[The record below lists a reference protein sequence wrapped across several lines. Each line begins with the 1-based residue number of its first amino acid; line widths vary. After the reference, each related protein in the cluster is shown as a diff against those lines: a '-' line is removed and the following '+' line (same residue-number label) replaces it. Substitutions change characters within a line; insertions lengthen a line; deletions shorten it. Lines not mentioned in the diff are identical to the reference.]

1 MKTSLLILSFL
12 ILSFNASFGQ
22 VANDSITIRKSF
34 WGYKF
39 YQGDTRVQLGDLVN
53 IMQTNQEAYK
63 SIKSAQ
69 SNYTLASIMGFAGG
83 FMVGWPIGAAVAGGE
98 PNWALAGIGAGLLV
112 ATIPITNSFVKKSR
126 FAVDTYNRGSTASSV
141 WDRTELNLSFSGTG
155 AGLSLNF

>member
-12 ILSFNASFGQ
+12 ILSFTSSFGQ
-22 VANDSITIRKSF
+22 TANDSITIKKNF

-53 IMQTNQEAYK
+53 IMRTNEEAYK

-69 SNYTLASIMGFAGG
+69 SNYTLASVIGFAGG
-83 FMVGWPIGAAVAGGE
+83 FMIGWPIGAAVAGGE

-112 ATIPITNSFVKKSR
+112 ATIPLTNSFVKKSK
-126 FAVDTYNRGSTASSV
+126 FAVGSYNRGSTSSSV
-141 WDRTELNLSFSGTG
+141 WDRSEMSLSLSG
-155 AGLSLNF
+155 AGLGLSLRF